1 MARLGDFEITVSHC
15 PACGGDGIDPMVKG
29 EDGKLA
35 KGEWYAVPCWTCD
48 GTGHKIRIDLP
59 IEDNDQ
65 L

>member
-1 MARLGDFEITVSHC
+1 
-15 PACGGDGIDPMVKG
+15 MVKG

-35 KGEWYAVPCWTCD
+35 KGEWYAVPCWKCD
-48 GTGHKIRIDLP
+48 GTGHKIRIDLQ